1 MNEQRSTERLFF
13 DEHQWATVEA
23 AMSRIIPTD
32 HQPGAREANTTGF
45 LDRYLSG
52 IEYVY
57 AKPDG
62 SGFEKLSGK
71 RAEAWR
77 QRIEGLR
84 KVYTEGIAEMD
95 RRSRELFGDDFRA
108 LTEGQQDE
116 VLGAMESRSG
126 MDEGEQE
133 EHQVAAGYGAP
144 EEEAE
149 PAMQQTLNESDLL
162 FFPLL
167 VLHTRQGFYG
177 DPVYGG
183 NRDRVGWEVLGF
195 PGPESMAEVHS
206 GRYSTLPYFA
216 ESTDHGEEAADGR

>member
-1 MNEQRSTERLFF
+1 MNEQRSEERLFF
-13 DEHQWATVEA
+13 DEHQRATVEA
-23 AMSRIIPTD
+23 AMARIIPTD
-32 HQPGAREANTTGF
+32 HQPGAREAGTAGF
-45 LDRYLSG
+45 VDQYLSG
-52 IEYVY
+52 IDYVY

-71 RAEAWR
+71 RADAWQ
-77 QRIEGLR
+77 QRIEGIR
-84 KVYTEGIAEMD
+84 QVYTQGIEKLD
-95 RRSRELFGDDFRA
+95 QKSRELSGDDFRS
-108 LTEGQQDE
+108 LSKEQQDE
-116 VLGAMESRSG
+116 VLKGMEARSG
-126 MDEGEQE
+126 MDKESEE

-149 PAMQQTLNESDLL
+149 PAMQQTLNESDLA

-183 NRDRVGWEVLGF
+183 NKNRVGWEVLGF

-206 GRYSTLPYFA
+206 GRYSTLPYFT
-216 ESTDHGEEAADGR
+216 ESADYGEETTDGR